1 MQDIDL
7 TAIDNY
13 HETFDQC
20 DSRIADSIIY
30 ISKTIIPFLSNFTE
44 VDKQDQLVRIN
55 EIVSFNAYLSYL
67 LKTVYNLDINKGTSQ
82 DYHSEEQGD
91 SEEV

>member
-13 HETFDQC
+13 TETFDQC
-20 DSRIADSIIY
+20 DTLLSDSITY
-30 ISKTIIPFLSNFTE
+30 LYKTIIPFLGNFTE
-44 VDKQDQLVRIN
+44 IDKQDQLDRIN
-55 EIVSFNAYLSYL
+55 EIVSFSAYLTYL

-82 DYHSEEQGD
+82 HYSSEEQRD